1 LDALV
6 RGAAL
11 DEAVLLGCQL
21 LPATLQRAHASGAL
35 VFPVIPSL
43 PFHPYR
49 SALYTTDELFAGFGT
64 LRRPVLLLRRVRGFE
79 HVSWTFRTRDSDGS
93 AHRTHPARSA
103 SVGASRAARSAG

>member
-1 LDALV
+1 LLVGLDLTAANDDALV
-6 RGAAL
+6 RGTAL

-35 VFPVIPSL
+35 VFPVI
-43 PFHPYR
+43 
-49 SALYTTDELFAGFGT
+49 GFGT